1 MDSYNTENHA
11 IPGQDAARGDPK
23 FQRYPAVRV
32 PPCGDAVRPSS
43 VPRAGPMGTDSAR
56 ASARPIVPSVDIYFD
71 AIIRLACFARTTRP
85 TLTRFVPP
93 RHTDRPPATK
103 SRRRKER
110 SAVTK
115 TCAARG
121 PSASRAG
128 PCSAA
133 QTKARLF
140 AAGLASRGCAE
151 KLRKLSLVK
160 GWGCKCTRS
169 HVCCLGS
176 VCGLRSAKD
185 EPPENISCQGVR
197 M

>member
-121 PSASRAG
+121 PSASRAR

-151 KLRKLSLVK
+151 KAPWILAPYAPSTHDEGRCDAPT
-160 GWGCKCTRS
+160 WFRRS
-169 HVCCLGS
+169 HRR
-176 VCGLRSAKD
+176 RS
-185 EPPENISCQGVR
+185 
-197 M
+197 